1 MAKQYRR
8 KHLIARST
16 AMHQQLKLGM
26 FVLIFSAFIAAPPP
40 SRAAQD
46 DGESNAFSLGEVI
59 VSADKPAVEAAGTV
73 DEVTAADI
81 EASGARNLNEAI
93 DLLPGVNIRTGGDGV
108 PRIDIR
114 GFKTRHVV
122 LLLDGAPYNSAF
134 DQQFDPTL
142 IPVEDIARIKVTKGP
157 SSVLYGQGGLGGVI
171 NIITKK
177 GTKKTRAMAGL
188 ETGDHEPYRVKASLG
203 AGAGKFDVFVSG
215 SANKLNS
222 FPLSDDFKATTLQQS
237 GYRVNSDGERNNV
250 YSNIGFTPTEDL
262 SLALTLSYKRGSY
275 GKPPNVIDD
284 PYDIFASSPKYVR
297 VNDFEGY
304 SAQLAADYQVIK
316 PFSVRSWLYFNK
328 YDEQESQY
336 DNEQFNSFNKKGS
349 YVQDTKTDILG
360 FTLQPKYEFGKA
372 GTVTLA
378 LSTEKDRWKSSGLTT
393 LSANN
398 FSYDLTKKD
407 VTLYSAS
414 AEYEITPLPDLGFTI
429 GYGHYWQDK
438 DEGTDNGWSLL
449 TSAYYD
455 VTKGT
460 RLKAAFQRNIRFASI
475 RQLYEQPTGDP
486 LLKPEHAYLTQVGV
500 EQQLPANSKLS
511 LTGFHT
517 IAKNFI
523 QKDDNSNKNKNYAE
537 YRYLGVELATET
549 RIVPRLLARASYTYL
564 DSKDKSTPGYDEFQ
578 YTPKHKVVLESKY
591 DFDFGLTPYFAYTYV
606 GEQYTYAKTGSQK
619 LELKNITL
627 VNVKLTQKLMKDS
640 WSLYIGVD
648 NLFDENYETSY
659 GVPQRGRFLYGGV
672 EFRI

>member
-1 MAKQYRR
+1 MY
-8 KHLIARST
+8 
-16 AMHQQLKLGM
+16 QQLKLGM
-26 FVLIFSAFIAAPPP
+26 FIMILGSLVASPLT
-40 SRAAQD
+40 SRAEQSSD
-46 DGESNAFSLGEVI
+46 DAPTFSLGEVI
-59 VSADKPAVEAAGTV
+59 VSANKPAVEAAGTV
-73 DEVTAADI
+73 EEVTAADI
-81 EASGARNLNEAI
+81 EASGARNLSEAI

-108 PRIDIR
+108 PRIDLR

-122 LLLDGAPYNSAF
+122 LLLDGVPYNSAF

-188 ETGDHEPYRVKASLG
+188 EMGDHEPYRVKASLG
-203 AGAGKFDVFVSG
+203 TGAGKFDVFVSG
-215 SANKLNS
+215 SATKQNS

-250 YSNIGFTPTEDL
+250 YANIGFTPSEDL
-262 SLALTLSYKRGSY
+262 SLALTLSYKRGGY
-275 GKPPNVIDD
+275 GKPPNVVDNLFNDD
-284 PYDIFASSPKYVR
+284 PFASGVKYVR

-304 SAQLAADYQVIK
+304 SAQLAADYQVTK

-328 YDEQESQY
+328 YDEHESQY
-336 DNEQFNSFNKKGS
+336 DNEQMNSFNLKNGS
-349 YVQDTKTDILG
+349 YVQDTKTDIFG
-360 FTLQPKYEFGKA
+360 FTLQPKYDFGKA
-372 GTVTLA
+372 GTVALS
-378 LSTEKDRWKSSGLTT
+378 LSTEKDMWKNSSLTT
-393 LSANN
+393 TSPNN
-398 FSYDLTKKD
+398 FSYDLTKKN
-407 VTLYSAS
+407 VSLYSAS
-414 AEYEITPLPDLGFTI
+414 AEYDVSPLPDLGLTI

-438 DEGTDNGWSLL
+438 DEGSDNGWSLL

-475 RQLYEQPTGDP
+475 RQLYEQPSGDP
-486 LLKPEHAYLTQVGV
+486 LLKPESAYLYQVGI
-500 EQQLPANSKLS
+500 EQQLPGKTKLS
-511 LTGFHT
+511 LTGFHNT
-517 IAKNFI
+517 AKNFI
-523 QKDDNSNKNKNYAE
+523 QKDDALNKNRNYAE
-537 YRYLGVELATET
+537 YSYLGVELAAET

-564 DSKDKSTPGYDEFQ
+564 DSKDKSTPGHDEFQ
-578 YTPKHKVVLESKY
+578 YTPAHKVTLESKY
-591 DFDFGLTPYFAYTYV
+591 DFDCGLTPYFAFAYV
-606 GEQYTYAKTGSQK
+606 GEQYTYSKTGITPVQK
-619 LELKNITL
+619 LELKNIAL
-627 VNVKLTQKLMKDS
+627 VNVKLTQKLMKNA

-648 NLFDENYETSY
+648 NLFDEDYETSY